1 MITLTDI
8 RKTYRTGNVKVE
20 ALRGVTLTLPDT
32 GLVFITGR
40 SGCGK
45 TTLLGLLGGMDVPDS
60 GEMVVDGRRMH
71 DMTEDDLDAYRNT
84 YCGFI
89 FQNYELLENKT
100 VAANVRLALELRGGR
115 DSGETDALL
124 RRLGLA
130 DAETGETF
138 ALRRIN
144 ELSGGQKQRVAIAR
158 ALVKNP
164 RVILA
169 DEPSGALDSS
179 TGEELY
185 ELLRGLSKEKL
196 IVVVTHDLEAAK
208 KYGDRVIEMKDGSVM
223 RDSAPLVAS
232 PVSNAAVFERSRLPL
247 RRIFVEGLAGLTVK
261 RARLAIS
268 VMLAVLTFAM
278 FGWSLAAVF
287 ADGVTAELR
296 MMADNGITT
305 AIVTNVK
312 NTSTPSYRK
321 LSETQRALIGDF
333 SGDAAEAHMTLV
345 WTDFNYNIGVKA
357 SDTGANGYR
366 NALFDYDEYT
376 ALAVNDARF
385 SFIELNS
392 ETGLQY
398 AGLRPD
404 DRFVNPDLCR
414 VPETCGEI
422 AITDMTADFFM
433 RFGYVET
440 RVNAYGEELSD
451 DNLVIEKI
459 SSPDDLIGKTLWRN
473 EVNDNGVWY
482 YPFKIVGVYST
493 EIDREEVKNTVN
505 EYDATLSFDSY
516 TYSNM
521 FRSGIINSV
530 INCYFIK
537 EGFAD
542 EVGSYIAN
550 GLAADFPE
558 CAELLGGTLTNDVL
572 IEEAPYDADG
582 KLVRF
587 TGDAAADAEFIRSL
601 GYEEDGI
608 EYTAGIIGPYTGFV
622 GDADTQIFWIV
633 RIGAIAIAVLAV
645 FSALLMM
652 NFLNTSLDARKR
664 ELGMLRALGARKS
677 EIAAI
682 CLTESLF
689 LMLIDLILSCILTA
703 ISCALVNAFRF
714 YIPLLYFGLP
724 QVALLFAFCLTVTVL
739 ATLVP
744 VLRTVKRKPAE
755 IMRTADR

>member
-8 RKTYRTGNVKVE
+8 RKTYRTDNATVE

-100 VAANVRLALELRGGR
+100 VAANVRLALELRGGH
-115 DSGETDALL
+115 DGGETDALL
-124 RRLGLA
+124 RRLGLT

-138 ALRRIN
+138 ASRRIN

-232 PVSNAAVFERSRLPL
+232 PVSTAAVFERSRLPL

-345 WTDFNYNIGVKA
+345 RTDFNYNIGVKA
-357 SDTGANGYR
+357 SDTGAKGYR
-366 NALFDYDEYT
+366 NALLNYDEYT
-376 ALAVNDARF
+376 ALAANDARF

-392 ETGLQY
+392 EAGLQ
-398 AGLRPD
+398 
-404 DRFVNPDLCR
+404 
-414 VPETCGEI
+414 
-422 AITDMTADFFM
+422 
-433 RFGYVET
+433 
-440 RVNAYGEELSD
+440 
-451 DNLVIEKI
+451 
-459 SSPDDLIGKTLWRN
+459 
-473 EVNDNGVWY
+473 
-482 YPFKIVGVYST
+482 
-493 EIDREEVKNTVN
+493 
-505 EYDATLSFDSY
+505 
-516 TYSNM
+516 
-521 FRSGIINSV
+521 
-530 INCYFIK
+530 
-537 EGFAD
+537 
-542 EVGSYIAN
+542 
-550 GLAADFPE
+550 
-558 CAELLGGTLTNDVL
+558 
-572 IEEAPYDADG
+572 
-582 KLVRF
+582 
-587 TGDAAADAEFIRSL
+587 
-601 GYEEDGI
+601 
-608 EYTAGIIGPYTGFV
+608 
-622 GDADTQIFWIV
+622 
-633 RIGAIAIAVLAV
+633 
-645 FSALLMM
+645 
-652 NFLNTSLDARKR
+652 
-664 ELGMLRALGARKS
+664 
-677 EIAAI
+677 
-682 CLTESLF
+682 
-689 LMLIDLILSCILTA
+689 
-703 ISCALVNAFRF
+703 
-714 YIPLLYFGLP
+714 
-724 QVALLFAFCLTVTVL
+724 
-739 ATLVP
+739 
-744 VLRTVKRKPAE
+744 
-755 IMRTADR
+755 

>member
-8 RKTYRTGNVKVE
+8 IKTYRTDNATVE

-115 DSGETDALL
+115 DGGETDALL

-138 ALRRIN
+138 ASRRIN

-232 PVSNAAVFERSRLPL
+232 PVSTAAVFERSRLPL

-287 ADGVTAELR
+287 ADGVTAELC

-345 WTDFNYNIGVKA
+345 RTDFNYNIGVKA
-357 SDTGANGYR
+357 SGTGAKGYR
-366 NALFDYDEYT
+366 NALLNYDEYT
-376 ALAVNDARF
+376 ALAANDARF

-392 ETGLQY
+392 EAGLQ
-398 AGLRPD
+398 
-404 DRFVNPDLCR
+404 
-414 VPETCGEI
+414 
-422 AITDMTADFFM
+422 
-433 RFGYVET
+433 
-440 RVNAYGEELSD
+440 
-451 DNLVIEKI
+451 
-459 SSPDDLIGKTLWRN
+459 
-473 EVNDNGVWY
+473 
-482 YPFKIVGVYST
+482 
-493 EIDREEVKNTVN
+493 
-505 EYDATLSFDSY
+505 
-516 TYSNM
+516 
-521 FRSGIINSV
+521 
-530 INCYFIK
+530 
-537 EGFAD
+537 
-542 EVGSYIAN
+542 
-550 GLAADFPE
+550 
-558 CAELLGGTLTNDVL
+558 
-572 IEEAPYDADG
+572 
-582 KLVRF
+582 
-587 TGDAAADAEFIRSL
+587 
-601 GYEEDGI
+601 
-608 EYTAGIIGPYTGFV
+608 
-622 GDADTQIFWIV
+622 
-633 RIGAIAIAVLAV
+633 
-645 FSALLMM
+645 
-652 NFLNTSLDARKR
+652 
-664 ELGMLRALGARKS
+664 
-677 EIAAI
+677 
-682 CLTESLF
+682 
-689 LMLIDLILSCILTA
+689 
-703 ISCALVNAFRF
+703 
-714 YIPLLYFGLP
+714 
-724 QVALLFAFCLTVTVL
+724 
-739 ATLVP
+739 
-744 VLRTVKRKPAE
+744 
-755 IMRTADR
+755 